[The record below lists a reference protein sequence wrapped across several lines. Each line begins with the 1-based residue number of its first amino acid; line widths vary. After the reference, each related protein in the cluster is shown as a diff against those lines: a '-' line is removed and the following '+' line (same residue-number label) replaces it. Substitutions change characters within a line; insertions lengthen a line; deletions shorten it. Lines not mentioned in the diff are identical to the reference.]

1 MELLAGRIPASWVV
15 TLVDGAVKG
24 FLVLAIA
31 AIVATMLRYRSSAVR
46 HLVWTLGVLALLAM
60 PLVSWLVPS
69 VRVPVPPEWAPA
81 VAPVAT
87 VHEQGHA
94 TTVMEVAPVVM
105 SIEVGPSTH
114 GVPKG
119 HGGRIIAGPRGLH
132 VRGNVRA
139 IVTPPTPATSHT
151 IVITPTPRRGA
162 SADNARTFYPPP
174 GGFRADSSASA
185 TSWPAW
191 ILGVWLAGVL
201 TVVSW
206 IVYQQV
212 RLELVRRRAQRIV
225 GGRFARMVDDIAWEL
240 GIDREVLLLAGDDD
254 AMPMTWGVLRPVLL
268 LPGTAFVWSPDR
280 LAMVL
285 RHELAHV
292 ARRDAASQWIAELAC
307 ALHWY
312 NPLVWIAAA
321 RMRVEREHACDD
333 LVLESGSRAS
343 EYATELL
350 DIARTLMAR
359 RGLHR
364 AAIAM
369 ARRSQLKQRLA
380 AVLDEGRPRSRPTG
394 GVFAVALLSATGIV
408 VPLAALQPAP
418 TPLRGA
424 ALPVPAVRPTAD
436 ARPAI
441 DVAPIFIAVPR
452 SVHVTQAAVCR
463 RSENGSASI
472 NRNDENW
479 RMHWEGRDCHV
490 DIRIDGEFEHDVMFT
505 AITSIAPGGVIQIE
519 EHAGNRD
526 RRLVIRPSDRGLE
539 MAWQLDGRDAPFDAA
554 ARDWYGQMLQ
564 EIARTTGI
572 GADQRAAAIL
582 DRDGPAGVF
591 QEIDQL
597 RSDRVRARY
606 YRALLL
612 SDRIETDARVTAV
625 QKATAD
631 INSDRELAALLSELT
646 DRVATSSELR
656 TAVLQSTATI
666 DSDREKVRV
675 YTQMMESSTLSSEQK
690 ATVIASAG
698 TVQSDRERNRLL
710 SSVASQT
717 LDSSELHASYID
729 AARSMSSDR
738 EKGEALSRILEAG
751 SLNMEQLAALFDAA
765 RTMHS
770 DRELANL
777 LLSALETQDVNGPA
791 RDAFIRAMDSIQ
803 SEREHG
809 RVASALT
816 REGR

>member
-1 MELLAGRIPASWVV
+1 MELLAGRIPASWMVM
-15 TLVDGAVKG
+15 LVDGAVKG

-46 HLVWTLGVLALLAM
+46 HLVWTLGVLAMLAM

-69 VRVPVPPEWAPA
+69 VRVPVPLEWAPA
-81 VAPVAT
+81 VAPMAT
-87 VHEQGHA
+87 VHERGHA
-94 TTVMEVAPVVM
+94 TTVIEVAPIVT

-114 GVPKG
+114 GISKG
-119 HGGRIIAGPRGLH
+119 HGGRAIAGPRSVH

-139 IVTPPTPATSHT
+139 IVTPPTPAKSRTV
-151 IVITPTPRRGA
+151 VITPTPSRSPA
-162 SADNARTFYPPP
+162 LSIARTGYPPP
-174 GGFRADSSASA
+174 GGFRADLSASA
-185 TSWPAW
+185 TSWSAW
-191 ILGVWLAGVL
+191 ILGVWLTGVL
-201 TVVSW
+201 TVLSW
-206 IVYQQV
+206 MVFQQV
-212 RLELVRRRAQRIV
+212 RLEIVRRRAQRIV
-225 GGRFARMVDDIAWEL
+225 GGRCARMVDDIAWEL
-240 GIDREVLLLAGDDD
+240 GIDGEVLLLAGDDD
-254 AMPMTWGVLRPVLL
+254 AMPMTWGVFRPVLL
-268 LPGTAFVWSPDR
+268 LPGTAFVWSRDR

-333 LVLESGSRAS
+333 LVLESGPRAS

-394 GVFAVALLSATGIV
+394 GVFAVALLSAAGIV
-408 VPLAALQPAP
+408 LPLAALQPTP
-418 TPLRGA
+418 TPWRSG
-424 ALPVPAVRPTAD
+424 LPVPFAAPTAD
-436 ARPAI
+436 ARPMTI
-441 DVAPIFIAVPR
+441 DVAPIVVAVPLNVR
-452 SVHVTQAAVCR
+452 VTQAAVCR
-463 RSENGSASI
+463 RSENGNTSI

-526 RRLVIRPSDRGLE
+526 RRLVIRPSDGGLE

-554 ARDWYGQMLQ
+554 AREWYGQMLQ

-582 DRDGPAGVF
+582 DRDGPAGVL

-612 SDRIETDARVTAV
+612 SDRIETDARINAV
-625 QKATAD
+625 ERAAVD
-631 INSDRELAALLSELT
+631 INSDRELASLLGELT

-675 YTQMMESSTLSSEQK
+675 YTQMMESSTLSGEQK

-698 TVQSDRERNRLL
+698 TVHSDRERNRLL

-729 AARSMSSDR
+729 AARTMSSDR
-738 EKGEALSRILEAG
+738 EKRQALSRILQAG
-751 SLNMEQLAALFDAA
+751 SLNTEQLAALFDAA
-765 RTMHS
+765 RTMQS
-770 DRELANL
+770 DRELATL
-777 LLSALETQDVNGPA
+777 LLDALETQDMNGPA